1 PSSARTTS
9 DLVPRLL
16 APRLSPGRGT
26 RRRGLN
32 WRFPVHFK
40 SILGLSLIFILTGR
54 VRAEDYPSTAP
65 AVPLTR
71 DDAKKM
77 LRSWK
82 KVKPRLP
89 LPPTTEDERK
99 RSDGRPVVNN
109 GRMQA
114 YYLPTEVRG
123 GGFSR
128 EPDPAMSLDNTF
140 KTELFW
146 LVSRVSNCRY

>member
-1 PSSARTTS
+1 
-9 DLVPRLL
+9 
-16 APRLSPGRGT
+16 
-26 RRRGLN
+26 
-32 WRFPVHFK
+32 VHFK
-40 SILGLSLIFILTGR
+40 SIGFSLILVIAGV
-54 VRAEDYPSTAP
+54 VRAEDPPSTAP

-71 DDAKKM
+71 DEVKRM
-77 LRSWK
+77 LEGWK
-82 KVKPRLP
+82 QVKPRLP
-89 LPPTTEDERK
+89 LPPATEDERK

-114 YYLPTEVRG
+114 HYLPAEVRG

-128 EPDPAMSLDNTF
+128 DPDPAMSLDNTF